1 VGPLLGGGMAHY
13 LDRRRCNEHPLE
25 SLVRGLNIPFLI
37 IAFLVAGAMNAQAGP
52 CTARIAEIERFVQSS
67 APGPD
72 TGPSAPQSVGAQLHH
87 QPTPGSVEG
96 AEHRA
101 RADGLAALNR
111 ARQADAAGDA
121 AACAKAIEEA
131 KLIYGLD

>member
-1 VGPLLGGGMAHY
+1 M
-13 LDRRRCNEHPLE
+13 
-25 SLVRGLNIPFLI
+25 RGSNISFLI
-37 IAFLVAGAMNAQAGP
+37 IASLVSGAVNAQAGP
-52 CTARIAEIERFVQSS
+52 CTARIAEIERSIQAS
-67 APGPD
+67 APLPD
-72 TGPSAPQSVGAQLHH
+72 SGPSAPQSVGAQLHH

-101 RADGLAALNR
+101 RADGLAALER

>member
-1 VGPLLGGGMAHY
+1 M
-13 LDRRRCNEHPLE
+13 
-25 SLVRGLNIPFLI
+25 RGSNIPFLI
-37 IAFLVAGAMNAQAGP
+37 VAFLVTGVNAQAGP

-101 RADGLAALNR
+101 RADGLAALDR
-111 ARQADAAGDA
+111 ARKADAAGDA

-131 KLIYGLD
+131 KLIYGLE

>member
-1 VGPLLGGGMAHY
+1 MAHY
-13 LDRRRCNEHPLE
+13 LHCRRCNEHPLE
-25 SLVRGLNIPFLI
+25 SLVRGLNISFLI
-37 IAFLVAGAMNAQAGP
+37 TALLVTGAVNAQAGP
-52 CTARIAEIERFVQSS
+52 CTARIAQIERFVQSS

-72 TGPSAPQSVGAQLHH
+72 SGPSAPQSVGAQLHH

-101 RADGLAALNR
+101 RADGLAALDR

>member
-1 VGPLLGGGMAHY
+1 M
-13 LDRRRCNEHPLE
+13 
-25 SLVRGLNIPFLI
+25 RGSSVPFLM
-37 IAFLVAGAMNAQAGP
+37 IAILVAGAVNAQAGP
-52 CTARIAEIERFVQSS
+52 CTARIVQIERYVQNS

-96 AEHRA
+96 AENRA
-101 RADGLAALNR
+101 RADGLAALDR
-111 ARQADAAGDA
+111 ARKADAAGDA

>member
-1 VGPLLGGGMAHY
+1 MAHY
-13 LDRRRCNEHPLE
+13 LDRRRCNERPLE
-25 SLVRGLNIPFLI
+25 SLVRGLNISFFITAL
-37 IAFLVAGAMNAQAGP
+37 LVTGAVNAQAGP
-52 CTARIAEIERFVQSS
+52 CTARIAQIERFVQSS

-72 TGPSAPQSVGAQLHH
+72 SGPSASQSVGAQLHH

-101 RADGLAALNR
+101 RADGLAALDR

-131 KLIYGLD
+131 KLIYGLE

>member
-1 VGPLLGGGMAHY
+1 
-13 LDRRRCNEHPLE
+13 
-25 SLVRGLNIPFLI
+25 VRGSTIPFLM
-37 IAFLVAGAMNAQAGP
+37 IAILAAGMANAQAGP
-52 CTARIAEIERFVQSS
+52 CTAQIAAIERSIQTS

-72 TGPSAPQSVGAQLHH
+72 TGPTAPQSVGAQLHH

-101 RADGLAALNR
+101 RADGVEALNR

-121 AACAKAIEEA
+121 AACRKALEDA

>member
-1 VGPLLGGGMAHY
+1 MAHY

-25 SLVRGLNIPFLI
+25 SLVRGSNIPFLI
-37 IAFLVAGAMNAQAGP
+37 VAILVTGAVSAHAGP
-52 CTARIAEIERFVQSS
+52 CTARIAEIERFVQSA

-72 TGPSAPQSVGAQLHH
+72 SGPSAPQSVGAQLHH

-101 RADGLAALNR
+101 RADGLAALDR
-111 ARQADAAGDA
+111 ARVADAAGDA